1 MTPNAQK
8 YNHWQ
13 SMQRTLQ
20 DARSNA
26 TAHKTRKDLR
36 ELTKSAFLLG
46 YMIFGFLT
54 VSLLIAEPHNP
65 YKETQIV
72 RMK

>member
-8 YNHWQ
+8 YNQWK

-26 TAHKTRKDLR
+26 TARKTRTERR
-36 ELTKSAFLLG
+36 EIAKAAFLLG